1 MPWHNNFMLDQ
12 QAYWID
18 HNHVYFA
25 FNLLYYV
32 PQFIIPFVNEQIL
45 DKK

>member
-1 MPWHNNFMLDQ
+1 MLDQ

-25 FNLLYYV
+25 FKLLDYV
-32 PQFIIPFVNEQIL
+32 PQFIIPSINEQIL